1 MPYYPKSQ
9 IKTNLYT
16 NGNSPLYK
24 DSQATQLYTGPY
36 YETSSGQ
43 KFTGKFPGDGFNQ
56 RLFPPPTP
64 PLPGVFPVDFEIE
77 ITPKPLIQISQGDTV
92 PLTDNDDFSDSLVS
106 TNRIYSSL
114 RGLTNNSQTRF
125 LPRFYTPMLTQQ
137 EKDQGYLTRYFCKK
151 GNEYKYIEISKEDF
165 NKLQSRSNDIAW
177 DLYTPLSIK
186 WLIKGNKEEVFK
198 SNKGTVAFEE
208 ENKKWYGFSQY
219 LKNNFTK
226 YYLES

>member
-9 IKTNLYT
+9 IKINLYT
-16 NGNSPLYK
+16 NGNEYIDSISKKPYK
-24 DSQATQLYTGPY
+24 GPY
-36 YETSSGQ
+36 YSVSNGNKYIGE
-43 KFTGKFPGDGFNQ
+43 FPS
-56 RLFPPPTP
+56 LKSPSILLIPTP
-64 PLPGVFPVDFEIE
+64 DTSNPTSGILDPSFIPNSEFNY
-77 ITPKPLIQISQGDTV
+77 ITPINEVFTPDEDNLYPSSNSSTYKSQNPV
-92 PLTDNDDFSDSLVS
+92 NVRNIP
-106 TNRIYSSL
+106 
-114 RGLTNNSQTRF
+114 Q
-125 LPRFYTPMLTQQ
+125 FYTPMLTQQ

-198 SNKGTVAFEE
+198 SNKGTVSFEE